1 MSKNI
6 SKLSGRIG
14 LRDNLFDEISRS
26 SLNSDNGKGIKDIKE
41 IAEKYKVGVSTIHG
55 AESFYEFLRPS
66 HREKKA
72 FVCNGSACMCA
83 GTQEPLKEKLKEKL
97 GNDKVGEMFCLGY
110 CYENHAFHYDGKNY
124 AGEDIKKIDQIIKG
138 EEINQEKFFSKSYA
152 TTSFLMDDKLSDLS
166 KFKDQLSKF
175 LKTEKSEIIKSL
187 LSSNLT
193 GRGGAGFPTGMKW
206 DFCSKAKS
214 DKKYVICNADEGDSG
229 AYSDRYLLE
238 DQPLKVIFGMVL
250 CGYVIGG
257 DEGVLYIRGE
267 YPKSIEAL
275 NGSINSLK
283 EAGLLGKNILGTGFS
298 FDLNICIGQ
307 GAYICGEETALI
319 ASIEGRRAEVDV
331 RPPFPVTEGLYKK
344 PTVVNNVETLAAAA
358 GILLNGA
365 EKFSSIGNKKSAG
378 TKLVCLDSFF
388 NNPGVY
394 EIDMGTSMKKVFYEI
409 GGGLNKSVKA
419 FQIGGPLG
427 GVVPTKEIDNL
438 NLDFQEFTAAGFML
452 GHASVVSIP
461 SDFNMVDYIHHLF
474 EFTAEESCGKCFP
487 GRLGSYRGKEMFD
500 QVRNKSAKI
509 PLKLLNEL
517 LITMKKGCLCA
528 LCGAIPTPIMN
539 ILKYFGHEMKDDMV
553 KEN

>member
-14 LRDNLFDEISRS
+14 LKNNLFQKISERNLKPNKDKGMKALADEY
-26 SLNSDNGKGIKDIKE
+26 NM
-41 IAEKYKVGVSTIHG
+41 GVSTIHG

-72 FVCNGSACMCA
+72 FICNGSACMCA
-83 GTQEPLKEKLKEKL
+83 GTQKNLKNKLENKL
-97 GNDKVGEMFCLGY
+97 GKGKVGTMFCLGH
-110 CYENHAFHYDGKNY
+110 CYENHAFHYNGENY
-124 AGEDIKKIDQIIKG
+124 SGEDIKKIDQIVNGDEIK
-138 EEINQEKFFSKSYA
+138 QEKFFSKSYA
-152 TTSFLMDDKLSDLS
+152 TTSFLMDDKLSTVDQ
-166 KFKDQLSKF
+166 FKENLNKF
-175 LKTEKSEIIKSL
+175 LKTDKKEIIKSL
-187 LSSNLT
+187 LDSNLT
-193 GRGGAGFPTGMKW
+193 GRGCAGFPTGMKW
-206 DFCSKAKS
+206 DFCSKTNS
-214 DKKYVICNADEGDSG
+214 EKKYVVCNADEGDSG
-229 AYSDRYLLE
+229 AFSDRYLLE
-238 DQPLKVIFGMVL
+238 DQPLKVLFGMVI

-257 DEGVLYIRGE
+257 NEGVLYIRGE
-267 YPKSIEAL
+267 YPKSIEAI
-275 NGSINSLK
+275 NGSINLLK
-283 EAGLLGKNILGTGFS
+283 NEKLLGEKILGTDFS

-344 PTVVNNVETLAAAA
+344 PTVVNNVESLAAAT
-358 GILLNGA
+358 GILINGA
-365 EKFSSIGNKKSAG
+365 EKFSAIGNKKSAG

-394 EIDMGTSMKKVFYEI
+394 EIDMGTPIKKIFNEI
-409 GGGLNKSVKA
+409 GGGYKEPVKA

-427 GVVPTKEIDNL
+427 GVVPLAEAEKL
-438 NLDFQEFTAAGFML
+438 NLDFQEFTAGGFML

-461 SDFNMVDYIHHLF
+461 KNFNMIDYIHHLF
-474 EFTAEESCGKCFP
+474 EFSAEESCGKCFP

-500 QVRNKSAKI
+500 QVKKNKSKI

-517 LITMKKGCLCA
+517 LVTMQKGCLCA

-539 ILKYFGHEMKDDMV
+539 ILKYFGDELKNDIL

>member
-14 LRDNLFDEISRS
+14 LKDNLFQKISER
-26 SLNSDNGKGIKDIKE
+26 SLNSKNEEGMKE
-41 IAEKYKVGVSTIHG
+41 LADKYHVGVSTIHG
-55 AESFYEFLRPS
+55 AESFYEFLRPA
-66 HREKKA
+66 HRAKKA
-72 FVCNGSACMCA
+72 FVCNGSACLCA
-83 GTQEPLKEKLKEKL
+83 GTQDNLKKKLQDKL
-97 GNDKVGEMFCLGY
+97 GKDKVGEMFCLGY
-110 CYENHAFHYDGKNY
+110 CYENHAFHYNGENY
-124 AGEDIKKIDQIIKG
+124 AGNDINKIDKIIKG
-138 EEINQEKFFSKSYA
+138 ESIVQEKFVSKSFSS
-152 TTSFLMDDKLSDLS
+152 TSFLMDDKLSNVEKFRDNLS
-166 KFKDQLSKF
+166 RFIKFDKK
-175 LKTEKSEIIKSL
+175 KIIESL

-193 GRGGAGFPTGMKW
+193 GRGGAGFPTGLKW

-229 AYSDRYLLE
+229 AFSDRYLLE
-238 DQPLKVIFGMVL
+238 EQPLKVIFGMVI

-257 DEGVLYIRGE
+257 NEGVLYIRGE

-283 EAGLLGKNILGTGFS
+283 KLGLLGKNILGSDFS
-298 FDLNICIGQ
+298 FELNICIGQ

-344 PTVVNNVETLAAAA
+344 PTVVNNVETLAAAS
-358 GILLNGA
+358 GILINGP
-365 EKFSSIGNKKSAG
+365 EKFAAIGNKKSAG

-388 NNPGVY
+388 NKPGVY
-394 EIDMGTSMKKVFYEI
+394 EIEMGTPMKKVFYEI
-409 GGGLNKSVKA
+409 GGGLKKPVKA

-427 GVVPTKEIDNL
+427 GVVPTKEIDKL
-438 NLDFQEFTAAGFML
+438 NLDFQEFTKAGFML

-461 SDFNMVDYIHHLF
+461 KEFSMVDYIHHLF
-474 EFTAEESCGKCFP
+474 EFSAEESCGKCFP

-500 QVRNKSAKI
+500 QVKKKSAKI

-517 LITMKKGCLCA
+517 LITMQKGCLCA

-539 ILKYFGHEMKDDMV
+539 ILKYFGDEMKDDIV
-553 KEN
+553 REN